1 MANLTEKR
9 NTRRKISN
17 FDLDDEGVMSPGATV
32 YQGGMCQLRT
42 DGLFQR
48 AGASGALH
56 VLGRSRD
63 TIVNAATGARVRF
76 ECGIFAYDNDGT
88 NPCATT
94 HIGEVVYMTDDHTV
108 ANTGTVAA
116 GIMHSLDPDT
126 GEVFVIQGWGV
137 TRNVGATGATGPG
150 A

>member
-1 MANLTEKR
+1 MANLTAKR
-9 NTRRKISN
+9 NTRRKCSN

-48 AGASGALH
+48 AGASGALK
-56 VLGRSRD
+56 VMGRSRD
-63 TIVNAATGARVRF
+63 TITDAATGARVRF
-76 ECGIFAYDNDGT
+76 ECGIFAYDNDGS

-94 HIGEVVYMTDDHTV
+94 HIGETVYMIDDHTV
-108 ANTGTVAA
+108 ANTGTVPA
-116 GIMHSLDPDT
+116 GVMHSLDPDT
-126 GEVFVIQGWGV
+126 GEVYVIQAWTPLG
-137 TRNVGATGATGPG
+137 NVGATGATGPG